1 MSRTAG
7 EALPAALQRLLDG
20 TDLEGSAGLT
30 VQLLTVDESG
40 WPRVALLSAGE
51 VLATGP
57 RAIALALWPDG
68 TSAANLGRSGRA
80 TLALVHAG
88 AGWYVRCAA
97 LREADLGLDDGRA
110 LAAFA
115 LRVQEVLEDAVPY
128 AELTG
133 GIAFRLADPGRTLA
147 AWRAA
152 SDALR
157 RRRDQTGV

>member
-7 EALPAALQRLLDG
+7 DTLPAPLQRLLDG
-20 TDLEGSAGLT
+20 TDLEGRAGQT
-30 VQLLTVDESG
+30 VQLLTVDAAG

-51 VLATGP
+51 VLAAGP
-57 RAIALALWPDG
+57 REIALALWPDA
-68 TSAANLGRSGRA
+68 TSAANVGRSGRA

-88 AGWYVRCAA
+88 AGWYVRCGAR
-97 LREADLGLDDGRA
+97 READLRLDDGRS

-115 LRVQEVLEDAVPY
+115 LRVEEVLEDAVPY

-147 AWRAA
+147 GWRAVM
-152 SDALR
+152 DALR